1 MGAGIFRGWSTPHG
15 TALIAVLLVCL
26 GALLM
31 LPGCSDPPPLD
42 TCSCED
48 CDCGPPLPAPPAS
61 APSASATMP
70 AHEVVEVAAEV
81 AAEAQQSAAAIAT
94 PAIVAA
100 QDALQSLLPAP
111 AARREP
117 VPPLVSPAAVAL
129 IVREEIISPAYY
141 AKALQGTTCPGD
153 HSGPTVGIG
162 SDLGVQTRARIADT
176 WSIHPT
182 VDRLQTASGRIGF
195 GPCREWRTANIDIR
209 TPLPLAQEV
218 FASKLLPRYHRLA
231 ARAFR
236 NGWDRLPPDAQGGLV
251 ATVYV
256 RGDDMTDAPGSQRRA
271 EMRVMRDVCVPAGDL
286 KCLAA
291 QHRAMCQRF
300 VGRKDAVGLCRRF
313 TRTAQLIEAAA

>member
-1 MGAGIFRGWSTPHG
+1 MNAGVFRGWSTPHG
-15 TALIAVLLVCL
+15 TALIAVLLICL
-26 GALLM
+26 AALLM
-31 LPGCSDPPPLD
+31 LPGCNSQGGGGG
-42 TCSCED
+42 EI
-48 CDCGPPLPAPPAS
+48 PAAAAAPAGG
-61 APSASATMP
+61 AQP
-70 AHEVVEVAAEV
+70 VAAESAPAAPAPVEALADV
-81 AAEAQQSAAAIAT
+81 AAEAQQAAAAITT
-94 PAIVAA
+94 PAIVEVQQAIQEA
-100 QDALQSLLPAP
+100 LPAP
-111 AARREP
+111 AIQREP

-153 HSGPTVGIG
+153 RSGPTVGIG
-162 SDLGVQTRARIADT
+162 SDLGVQTRAHIADT
-176 WSIHPT
+176 WSIHPA
-182 VDRLQTASGRIGF
+182 VDRLQAASGRIGF
-195 GPCREWRTANIDIR
+195 GPCRQWRTANIDIR

-218 FASKLLPRYHRLA
+218 FATKLLPRYHRLA

-236 NGWDRLPPDAQGGLV
+236 NGWDNLPPDAQGGLV

-256 RGDDMTDAPGSQRRA
+256 RGDDMTDAPGSQRRT